1 MNYSQ
6 DIRWQKAR
14 QLLLE
19 NALDVATMAACL
31 GQDEEKLNAMIGDSP
46 RKAISDALA
55 VQMEQTFS
63 KPQGWMSQQ
72 GVGGQEYDLFGA

>member
-6 DIRWQKAR
+6 SIRWQKAQ

-31 GQDEEKLNAMIGDSP
+31 GQEEEKLVAMIGASP

-55 VQMEQTFS
+55 LQMEQTFS
-63 KPQGWMSQQ
+63 KPQGWLSQSA
-72 GVGGQEYDLFGA
+72 GGEQEYDLFGA